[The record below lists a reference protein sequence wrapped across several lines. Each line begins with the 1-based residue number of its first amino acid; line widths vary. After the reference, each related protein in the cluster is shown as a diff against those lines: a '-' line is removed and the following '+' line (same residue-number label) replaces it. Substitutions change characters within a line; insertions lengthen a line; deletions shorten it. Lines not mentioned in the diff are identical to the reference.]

1 MAVRALRAHAEQ
13 WVKEGSRAMRG
24 NGRGGGTS
32 DNVAWRRRCEDALG
46 ALPVFPTVVIFGGA
60 RPTIPTIIFFRK
72 VISYSARVQ
81 YLHACAESLTMLLM
95 IVTQSVVDG
104 RQLTVNSKW

>member
-1 MAVRALRAHAEQ
+1 
-13 WVKEGSRAMRG
+13 MRG
-24 NGRGGGTS
+24 NGRGGGMS

-60 RPTIPTIIFFRK
+60 WPTIIFFRK
-72 VISYSARVQ
+72 VIPYSAHVQ
-81 YLHACAESLTMLLM
+81 YLHACAESLNMLLM